1 MGKKADISE
10 KDRSLIVT
18 LKEDGKSNKDI
29 AKMVKVS
36 DRTVR
41 RVLQKYRETGSVTP
55 KKEVWSSKLN
65 Y

>member
-1 MGKKADISE
+1 M
-10 KDRSLIVT
+10 T

-41 RVLQKYRETGSVTP
+41 MVLQKYRETGSVTP
-55 KKEVWSSKLN
+55 KKKCGHPSSTSER
-65 Y
+65 YDRR